1 MCSLKQWISA
11 FVILRST
18 IVKVNIQWINK
29 KKLELSIHKKVT
41 YMMVNRKIFVNSD
54 LLHCASLQ
62 KYNTV
67 QKFGVSIIFLK
78 KVSYA
83 Y

>member
-1 MCSLKQWISA
+1 
-11 FVILRST
+11 
-18 IVKVNIQWINK
+18 
-29 KKLELSIHKKVT
+29 
-41 YMMVNRKIFVNSD
+41 MVNRKIFVNSD